1 MITSASRRLPQ
12 AGAGWPLAAQDVVRR
27 CQAARAFPS
36 WTEPAGSAK
45 MGVAMPTLNAPR
57 IPVLAGASNFRD
69 LAERVHPM
77 VPMRPGLVFRSDHLG
92 NLSPDDIHALQ
103 AIGLRRVIDFRGV
116 EERQSAACALPDATV
131 HALTIE
137 PSIVQVL
144 SDLIA
149 SGHRPT
155 AAEVQHHMQ
164 DTYRGFVRGASYRF
178 AEFFGHLLESA
189 EPTVFHCTAGKDR
202 TGLAAAL
209 FLHVMGASREQ
220 ILDDY
225 LLTNQRLR
233 PPTVPNGTLDPV
245 VAQVLR
251 GVESAFLQAAYDAID
266 TDHGSIDRFLDRELG
281 VGEAER
287 RQLRKLY
294 LVR

>member
-1 MITSASRRLPQ
+1 M
-12 AGAGWPLAAQDVVRR
+12 AGGGWPLAAKDLVRR

-36 WTEPAGSAK
+36 WTGSPDSAK
-45 MGVAMPTLNAPR
+45 MGVAMATLNAPR
-57 IPVLAGASNFRD
+57 IHVLAGASNFRD
-69 LAERVHPM
+69 LSERVHPA

-92 NLSPDDIHALQ
+92 NLSHEDIDALK

-116 EERQSAACALPDATV
+116 QERQTAVCALPGVTV

-164 DTYRGFVRGASYRF
+164 DTYRGFVRGASHRF
-178 AEFFGHLLESA
+178 AEFFGHLLDSA

-209 FLHVMGASREQ
+209 FLHILGASREQ

-233 PPTVPNGTLDPV
+233 PPTIAGGTLDPV

-251 GVESAFLQAAYDAID
+251 GVESDFLQAAYDAID
-266 TDHGSIDRFLDRELG
+266 ADHGSIDHFLDRGLG
-281 VGEAER
+281 LGEAER
-287 RQLRKLY
+287 KQLRALY

>member
-1 MITSASRRLPQ
+1 
-12 AGAGWPLAAQDVVRR
+12 
-27 CQAARAFPS
+27 
-36 WTEPAGSAK
+36 
-45 MGVAMPTLNAPR
+45 MGVAMSTFDAPR

-92 NLSPDDIHALQ
+92 NLSHDDIHALQ

-116 EERQSAACALPDATV
+116 QERQSAACALPEAKV

-209 FLHVMGASREQ
+209 FLHALGASREQ

-233 PPTVPNGTLDPV
+233 PPAVSGGTLDPV

-251 GVESAFLQAAYDAID
+251 GVESDFLQAAYDAIN
-266 TDHGSIDRFLDRELG
+266 TDHGSIDRFLDRGLG

-287 RQLRKLY
+287 RQLRTLY

>member
-1 MITSASRRLPQ
+1 
-12 AGAGWPLAAQDVVRR
+12 
-27 CQAARAFPS
+27 
-36 WTEPAGSAK
+36 
-45 MGVAMPTLNAPR
+45 
-57 IPVLAGASNFRD
+57 
-69 LAERVHPM
+69 
-77 VPMRPGLVFRSDHLG
+77 
-92 NLSPDDIHALQ
+92 LQ

-116 EERQSAACALPDATV
+116 QERQTAACALPYATV

-149 SGHRPT
+149 SGHQPT
-155 AAEVQHHMQ
+155 TSEVQHHMQ
-164 DTYRGFVRGASYRF
+164 DTYRGFVRGASHRF

-209 FLHVMGASREQ
+209 FLHILGASREQ

-233 PPTVPNGTLDPV
+233 PPTVSGGKLDPV
-245 VAQVLR
+245 VVQVLR
-251 GVESAFLQAAYDAID
+251 GVELDFLQAAYDAID
-266 TDHGSIDRFLDRELG
+266 ADHGSIDRFLDRGLG
-281 VGEAER
+281 LGEAER
-287 RQLRKLY
+287 KQLRALY

>member
-1 MITSASRRLPQ
+1 
-12 AGAGWPLAAQDVVRR
+12 
-27 CQAARAFPS
+27 
-36 WTEPAGSAK
+36 
-45 MGVAMPTLNAPR
+45 MGLAMPLLDTPR
-57 IPVLAGASNFRD
+57 IPVLTGATNFRD
-69 LAERVHPM
+69 LAERVHPI

-92 NLSPDDIHALQ
+92 HLSQDDIRALQ

-116 EERQSAACALPDATV
+116 QERQTAVCALPDATV

-137 PSIVQVL
+137 PTIVQVL
-144 SDLIA
+144 SELIA

-155 AAEVQHHMQ
+155 AAEVQLHMQ
-164 DTYRGFVRGASYRF
+164 DTYRGFVRGASDRF

-209 FLHVMGASREQ
+209 FLHVLGASQEQ
-220 ILDDY
+220 IMDDY

-233 PPTVPNGTLDPV
+233 PPPTAGGTLDPV

-251 GVESAFLQAAYDAID
+251 GVEADFLKAAYEAID
-266 TDHGSIDRFLDRELG
+266 ADHGSIDRFLDRRLG

-287 RQLRKLY
+287 QRLRALY
-294 LVR
+294 LIR